1 MSSLRFLL
9 DEDVNQDLIPALRS
23 AEPAM
28 DVLVVGQPGVPP
40 KGTRDPGLLLAA
52 ETLGRTLIS
61 GARSTM
67 TDHMKAH
74 CDAGHHNCGVILLR
88 GGFPL
93 ARYVAEIH
101 LIWYV
106 ETPAEWLD
114 RTDYIP
120 Y

>member
-9 DEDVNQDLIPALRS
+9 DEDVNQDLIPALRG

-28 DVLVVGQPGVPP
+28 NVLAVGQQGAPP
-40 KGTRDPGLLLAA
+40 KGTLDPGLLLAA

-61 GARSTM
+61 GDRSTM
-67 TDHMKAH
+67 TKHLANH
-74 CDAGHHNCGVILLR
+74 FTAGHHTCGVILLR
-88 GGFPL
+88 DGLPL
-93 ARYVAEIH
+93 ARYVADIH
-101 LIWYV
+101 LIWFV
-106 ETPAEWLD
+106 ETPAEWVD